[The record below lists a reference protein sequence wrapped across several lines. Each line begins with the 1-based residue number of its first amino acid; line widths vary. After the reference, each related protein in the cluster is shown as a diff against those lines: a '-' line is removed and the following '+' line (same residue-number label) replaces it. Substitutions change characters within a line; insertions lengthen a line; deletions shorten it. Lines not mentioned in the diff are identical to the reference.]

1 MKYMLDTNI
10 CIFIIRQRSLSVL
23 QRLERIPPGQ
33 IAISAITVAELQ
45 YGVFKS
51 SRPEKNAMA
60 LVKFIRSFHVIPFT
74 EKDTMIYGK
83 IRSDLER
90 KGTVIGPFDLLIAAH
105 AISNSLILV
114 TNNMKEFA
122 RVGGLRAE
130 DWNESRLQQS

>member
-10 CIFIIRQRSLSVL
+10 CIFIIRQRSLPVL
-23 QRLERIPPGQ
+23 HRIEKTPPGQ

-51 SRPEKNAMA
+51 SNPEKNAMA
-60 LVKFIRSFHVIPFT
+60 LSKFISPFNVLPLT

-90 KGTVIGPFDLLIAAH
+90 RGNCIGPFDLLIAAH
-105 AISNSLILV
+105 AISNSLVLV
-114 TNNMKEFA
+114 TNNLKEFS
-122 RVGGLRAE
+122 RVGGLAAE
-130 DWNESRLQQS
+130 DWHELKSSQK